1 MLIDK
6 EKCSGCG
13 RCLPYCPYN
22 AISMVD
28 EVAVIDQVLC
38 VECGNCIR
46 QRFAKCADKAVYKAS
61 SDSVILKGSFK
72 RVHKC
77 PNNAIYEPLEQIEG
91 TPREVRRF
99 FSNPATSHHLT
110 GVPGR
115 GTEEVKTNDVTGRI
129 CRGEIGIAIEMG
141 RPCLGTD
148 FIEVEKV
155 TMALAKLGV
164 EYEEGNPLT
173 HLMENR
179 TKGTFKEEYKQ
190 ERVISAIVECRT
202 KIENMEKILEAAKE
216 VAKDLDT
223 VFSLDLICCFDED
236 GTIPV
241 LPRLQKI
248 GMAHRANAK
257 INLGMGRPLVITR
270 EA

>member
-6 EKCSGCG
+6 DRCSGCG

-22 AISMVD
+22 AISIVG

-46 QRFAKCADKAVYKAS
+46 QRFAKCGEKAILTTS
-61 SDSVILKGSFK
+61 SDSAVLKK
-72 RVHKC
+72 YYQEVHRC
-77 PNNAIYEPLEQIEG
+77 PNNAIYEPLEQING

-99 FSNPATSHHLT
+99 FSNPATSHKLT

-115 GTEEVKTNDVTGRI
+115 GTEEVKTNDVTARI
-129 CRGEIGIAIEMG
+129 SRGEIGIAIEMG

-148 FIEVEKV
+148 FAEVEKV
-155 TMALAKLGV
+155 TIALAKLGV
-164 EYEEGNPLT
+164 EYEHDNPLT
-173 HLMENR
+173 HLMQDPI
-179 TKGTFKEEYKQ
+179 KGTFKQEYKQ

-202 KIENMEKILEAAKE
+202 KIENMEMILTAIKE
-216 VAKDLDT
+216 VAKELDT
-223 VFSLDLICCFDED
+223 VFSLDLICCFDDD

-241 LPRLQKI
+241 LPGLEKL
-248 GMAHRANAK
+248 GMTPRANAK
-257 INLGMGRPLVITR
+257 VNLGMGRPLVITR
-270 EA
+270 ES

>member
-6 EKCSGCG
+6 DKCSGCG
-13 RCLPYCPYN
+13 RCLPYCPNN
-22 AISMVD
+22 AISIVG
-28 EVAVIDQVLC
+28 EIAVIDQVLC
-38 VECGNCIR
+38 LECGNCIR
-46 QRFAKCADKAVYKAS
+46 HRFAKCADKAIYKAS
-61 SDSVILKGSFK
+61 SDSVILKKSQK
-72 RVHKC
+72 KVHSC
-77 PNNAIYEPLEQIEG
+77 PNNAIYEPIDQVTG

-129 CRGEIGIAIEMG
+129 CRGEIGIALELG
-141 RPCLGTD
+141 RPCLGTN
-148 FIEVEKV
+148 FAEVEKV

-164 EYEEGNPLT
+164 EYEHDNPLT
-173 HLMENR
+173 HLMEDR
-179 TKGTFKEEYKQ
+179 TIGTFKEEYKQ
-190 ERVISAIVECRT
+190 EIVISAIVECRA
-202 KIENMEKILEAAKE
+202 KLEDMEKILEAATE
-216 VAKDLDT
+216 VAKELDT
-223 VFSLDLICCFDED
+223 VFSLDLICCFDDD

-241 LPRLQKI
+241 LPRLEKL
-248 GMAHRANAK
+248 GMTHRANAK